1 MGAGIAAHAANAG
14 LEVALHD
21 LTRAQA
27 DQGLSRA
34 IGAGALMDASL
45 AAHIVTA
52 STDDLDSVASADWI
66 VEAVAERLEVKH
78 TLYERL
84 ESVVRADAVIS
95 SNTSTIAL
103 RRLVQGRSADFRSRF
118 LITHFFNPP
127 RRMRLLE
134 IVAGAEV
141 APDVVRCFSEF
152 AQRGLGKCVVQ
163 AHDTPGFIANRI
175 GVYWMSVGLHEAIRM
190 GIAPELA
197 DACLA
202 HPFGIPS
209 TGVLVFLIS
218 WASMSCTRYCCHW
231 QMRCHRRMLCNAT
244 ALCRQQCS
252 R

>member
-95 SNTSTIAL
+95 SNTSTIAV
-103 RRLVQGRSADFRSRF
+103 RRLV
-118 LITHFFNPP
+118 
-127 RRMRLLE
+127 
-134 IVAGAEV
+134 
-141 APDVVRCFSEF
+141 
-152 AQRGLGKCVVQ
+152 RGLGDRPLGCC
-163 AHDTPGFIANRI
+163 
-175 GVYWMSVGLHEAIRM
+175 ERM
-190 GIAPELA
+190 
-197 DACLA
+197 
-202 HPFGIPS
+202 
-209 TGVLVFLIS
+209 
-218 WASMSCTRYCCHW
+218 
-231 QMRCHRRMLCNAT
+231 RRRAT
-244 ALCRQQCS
+244 K
-252 R
+252 